1 MGSSTVKKDSTGV
14 IVGRVFMTIFLTVF
28 IGLMS
33 MTIALRVSLF
43 SLSTWREFFTS
54 EKTMD
59 AFMETTD
66 LKEVTE
72 DPLIE
77 GRIDEDFFRDYARFL
92 MDELFDAME
101 TGDTEIDEDVLDDIY
116 DDYLEDLV
124 RNNAPRSERDRFK
137 YDFFDITQETID
149 EAYDEM
155 EDTGFTEYMH
165 KANTSTN
172 VFIIVMAVL
181 SIALIATMVAISKE
195 KFAAMRNTGIALAV
209 CEAFNSLIVFGL
221 GTLIVASLNSADV
234 SDGDEALIDLL
245 TSFFRNITNKAL
257 TILIVGLVAGIVFI
271 VVGEILRRNARKVN
285 DVDEEE
291 RLYSGAMD

>member
-77 GRIDEDFFRDYARFL
+77 GRIDEDFFKDYARFL
-92 MDELFDAME
+92 IDELFDAME

-149 EAYDEM
+149 ETYDEM

-195 KFAAMRNTGIALAV
+195 KFAAMRNTGIALTV

-234 SDGDEALIDLL
+234 SDGDEALMDLL